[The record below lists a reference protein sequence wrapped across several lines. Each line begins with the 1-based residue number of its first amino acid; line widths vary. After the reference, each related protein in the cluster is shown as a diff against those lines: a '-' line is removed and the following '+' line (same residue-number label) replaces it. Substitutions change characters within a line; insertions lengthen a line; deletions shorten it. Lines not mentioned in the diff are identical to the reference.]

1 MLAVFS
7 KNIEGESTRCTDL
20 SLCHPLLT
28 QQMTTTRPKS
38 TSPVPSSGDGKNGT
52 PSGFVLKL
60 YQMVNGAPDDIVSV
74 SASNCSLIC
83 LIREESGFAPF
94 EGGVTN
100 TTLLRINVTIW
111 ACRNAMVYPLSPW
124 MLIRLSEH
132 MMCMSLYVHIL
143 MFLGIMNTGA
153 GCHCQG
159 YKSFLFTYQR
169 ASQSISS
176 IQ

>member
-1 MLAVFS
+1 
-7 KNIEGESTRCTDL
+7 
-20 SLCHPLLT
+20 
-28 QQMTTTRPKS
+28 MTTTRPKS

-83 LIREESGFAPF
+83 LILEESGFALF
-94 EGGVTN
+94 EGGVTKP
-100 TTLLRINVTIW
+100 TLLRINVIIW

-143 MFLGIMNTGA
+143 MFYGHQWILARDVIVRDINPFSSRTRG
-153 GCHCQG
+153 HR
-159 YKSFLFTYQR
+159 R
-169 ASQSISS
+169 AFHLSNDHLYR
-176 IQ
+176 